1 MSDDLKIYG
10 DHVPGLKTYVN
21 TKIESSPV
29 PIHPYYAKMMST
41 IFQVGD
47 LVETC
52 LGKLG
57 LVKEI
62 EVRPRQNSMFIRGA
76 NNRYYKIM
84 IGDEEKIYVGYSLKK
99 IKKNLTTR

>member
-10 DHVPGLKTYVN
+10 DYIPGLKTYVN
-21 TKIESSPV
+21 TKIENSPV
-29 PIHPYYAKMMST
+29 PIHPYYAKMMS
-41 IFQVGD
+41 IRFQVGD

-52 LGKLG
+52 VGKLG

-62 EVRPRQNSMFIRGA
+62 EVKPKENSMFISEA
-76 NNRYYKIM
+76 NNRYYKVM

-99 IKKNLTTR
+99 IKKT